1 VKKPKPNHA
10 EPATSQPSEIIRRGE
25 ERFASAFMNLEGEVH
40 DLDRMGEIADCLVM
54 EWLEISGSL
63 PPRQA
68 ELAVCA
74 VQQLRKLLNEFKTKY
89 CSAWESDKAVGE
101 TR

>member
-1 VKKPKPNHA
+1 MKRARTDSSDEHSKSDKHF
-10 EPATSQPSEIIRRGE
+10 G
-25 ERFASAFMNLEGEVH
+25 SAFRDLESEVC

-54 EWLEISGSL
+54 EWLETTGSS

-74 VQQLRKLLNEFKTKY
+74 VQQLHRLLNEFKTQY
-89 CSAWESDKAVGE
+89 YRAFEGDNEVAG
-101 TR
+101 